1 MRHTRLTG
9 RGSDMRR
16 SYVVGNWKMN
26 GDGASLAE
34 AQAIAGA
41 AAAHPGVDVAIC
53 PPFTL
58 IERMARTIPALTVG
72 AQDCHQSPSG
82 AHTGSVSGPMLAE
95 AGARLVILGHSERR
109 ENQGETDEL
118 VRRKVEAALAAD
130 LGVILCVGE
139 PLPVREEGRAEAH
152 VLAQLAGSLP
162 YAILAEPSRVAIA
175 YEPIWAI
182 GTGLTPSLEDIAA
195 MHADIRGALGDSLWW
210 VGQCRQRR
218 TNSRARGCR
227 WRAGRRRQSQGGE
240 FQRDHRSG
248 CIA

>member
-1 MRHTRLTG
+1 
-9 RGSDMRR
+9 MRR

-34 AQAIAGA
+34 AQAIASA
-41 AAAHPGVDVAIC
+41 AAAHPDVDVAIC

-58 IERMARTIPALTVG
+58 IERMARTIPTLAVG

-82 AHTGSVSGPMLAE
+82 AHTGSISASMLVE
-95 AGARLVILGHSERR
+95 AGAKLVILGHSERR
-109 ENQGETDEL
+109 ENLGESDEL

-139 PLPVREEGRAEAH
+139 PLPVREEGRAEAY

-195 MHADIRGALGDSLWW
+195 MHAAIRSALGDAGDDMAILYGGSVNAENAAEILALDDVDGALVGGASLKAA
-210 VGQCRQRR
+210 
-218 TNSRARGCR
+218 SFSAIIAA
-227 WRAGRRRQSQGGE
+227 AG
-240 FQRDHRSG
+240 
-248 CIA
+248 